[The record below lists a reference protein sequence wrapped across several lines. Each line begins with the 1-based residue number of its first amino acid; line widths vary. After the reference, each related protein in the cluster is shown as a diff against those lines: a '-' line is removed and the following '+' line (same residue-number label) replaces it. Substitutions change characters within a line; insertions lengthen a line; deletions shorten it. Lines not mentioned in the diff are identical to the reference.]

1 MDPIDTIEIH
11 IVHHIQQIRMLH
23 RMDVIHHV
31 EYKIVYNYKHIQ
43 QVVQLGSVLDI
54 DKRIGQHV
62 VELDQL
68 KY

>member
-1 MDPIDTIEIH
+1 M
-11 IVHHIQQIRMLH
+11 RH